1 MKIFNNTPQYIVG
14 RSNLALTIF
23 VPYDCPNNCPFC
35 TSKNEYVNTEN
46 FNIDKIAA
54 SLKKVGNLRQITD
67 IVITG
72 GEPFA
77 DLTKLQYLLDNCKH
91 YYKNIYINTTLPVRN
106 EQEADNIFNFILRNQ
121 RIISGLNISRHMCIK
136 TKLEDDSL
144 IKRIY
149 ENTNLPIRINSVL
162 IEVKAEQTKVKSF
175 IDKYA
180 HIASSINFRGD
191 YTKIRNQDDLRGLN
205 HPLLEVLFNL
215 PNLTY
220 ISSGGCL
227 VCNDN
232 SFLMHDTHK
241 NTYISLHRG
250 YEHSCV
256 KKGRYYILNDIIIK
270 QDGRVLADWDGEELD
285 VDELKHQWRYTLN

>member
-1 MKIFNNTPQYIVG
+1 MKYFKQNNIKYILG

-23 VPYDCPNNCPFC
+23 VPYDCPNHCPFC
-35 TSKNEYVNTEN
+35 TSKSEYKNKDN
-46 FNIDKIAA
+46 FSMEAILK
-54 SLKKVGNLRQITD
+54 SLKKVGNISYIKD

-77 DLTKLQYLLDNCKH
+77 DLEQLQCLLDECKKYNKH
-91 YYKNIYINTTLPVRN
+91 IYINTTLPVKDN
-106 EQEADNIFNFILRNQ
+106 GEAFNIFTFILKNQ
-121 RIISGLNISRHMCIK
+121 RIISGLNISRHMCIA
-136 TKLEDDSL
+136 TNLEDDKL

-162 IEVKAEQTKVKSF
+162 IDVKAELKRVKDF

-180 HIASSINFRGD
+180 PFVNSINFRGD
-191 YTKIRNQDDLRGLN
+191 YTKIKNQDDLRTLN
-205 HPLLEVLFNL
+205 HPLLNVLFDL

-220 ISSGGCL
+220 LNSGGCL
-227 VCNDN
+227 VCNNNDFILSDAN
-232 SFLMHDTHK
+232 K
-241 NTYISLHRG
+241 YTYISLHRG

-270 QDGRVLADWDGEELD
+270 QDGRILCDWDGEQLNVE
-285 VDELKHQWRYTLN
+285 ELKNQWR

>member
-1 MKIFNNTPQYIVG
+1 MKIFNNPPQYIVG
-14 RSNLALTIF
+14 RSNLAITVF

-35 TSKNEYVNTEN
+35 TSKNEYTNMEN
-46 FNIDKIAA
+46 FNIDKITA
-54 SLKKVGNLRQITD
+54 SLKKVGNLRQIKD

-77 DLTKLQYLLDNCKH
+77 DLKKLQYLLDHCKH

-106 EQEADNIFNFILRNQ
+106 QTEADDIFNFILKNQ
-121 RIISGLNISRHMCIK
+121 RVISGLNISRHMCIK
-136 TKLEDDSL
+136 TKLEDDNL

-149 ENTNLPIRINSVL
+149 ENTNLPIKINSVL
-162 IEVKAEQTKVKSF
+162 IEVKAEQTKVKDF
-175 IDKYA
+175 IEKYSPFA
-180 HIASSINFRGD
+180 DAINFRGD
-191 YTKIRNQDDLRGLN
+191 YTKIKNQDDLRGLN

-220 ISSGGCL
+220 LSSGGCL

-232 SFLMHDTHK
+232 SFYMHNSHKDT
-241 NTYISLHRG
+241 YVSLHRG

-270 QDGRVLADWDGEELD
+270 QDGRILSDWDGEELN
-285 VDELKHQWRYTLN
+285 VDALKHQWR